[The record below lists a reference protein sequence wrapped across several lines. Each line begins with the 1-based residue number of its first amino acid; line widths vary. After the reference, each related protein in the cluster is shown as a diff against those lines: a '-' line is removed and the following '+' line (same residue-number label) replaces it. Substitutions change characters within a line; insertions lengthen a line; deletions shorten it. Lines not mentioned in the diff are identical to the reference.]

1 MGNIIIGAVVFIITA
16 LAIYYSLKG
25 KGSDCS
31 SCNGHCHSGSCS
43 VNKNDENSDLKGLL

>member
-31 SCNGHCHSGSCS
+31 SCNGH
-43 VNKNDENSDLKGLL
+43 